1 MHTAYKLTTIVL
13 RKEFFNTLFLFF
25 SYMSK
30 KELVLFGELDASG
43 DINKFI
49 KPTLEWIINE
59 IPDAET
65 FEKELLRG
73 SEYALRAPGSSA
85 YYKKQV
91 KLLENKEVSFWE
103 YYFTGYQDSVNIYM
117 HYTKTDAG
125 LNAKMYVYS
134 RDLILSYMRTID
146 GVNKRLNEAVS
157 AHVEAMYDFGFDQ
170 VNTKKKTLKEKEQV
184 KSLIVEINDEEIKEV
199 GEGSLV
205 IE

>member
-1 MHTAYKLTTIVL
+1 MHTAYKLTTSLL

-25 SYMSK
+25 PYMSK
-30 KELVLFGELDASG
+30 TELVLFGELDASG

-49 KPTLEWIINE
+49 KPTLEWIICE

-65 FEKELLRG
+65 FENCG
-73 SEYALRAPGSSA
+73 GEYALRAPGSSA

-91 KLLENKEVSFWE
+91 KLLESNKISFWE

-117 HYTKTDAG
+117 HYTKTDSG
-125 LNAKMYVYS
+125 LNAKMYVIAH
-134 RDLILSYMRTID
+134 DLELSPMRTIN
-146 GVNKRLNEAVS
+146 GVNQRFNEAIS
-157 AHVEAMYDFGFDQ
+157 AHVGELYDLGFLE
-170 VNTKKKTLKEKEQV
+170 VNSKKKMLKEKEQI